1 MILDGFKFSISFLKD
16 NFSKLLL
23 IVSLPFILE
32 LLINL
37 LSAFYLT
44 DASSFTEFVSG
55 LLTLLI
61 QTWVQ
66 CLLIFSIHNQ
76 DENKSISDISIYT
89 LYKLPLILLWGLL
102 VALLVALGLLL
113 FIIPGIYIALRYS
126 FYTFEIL
133 LSHKKSSESFKD
145 TFAMTNGKTIQIFL
159 YFLPPLLIAI
169 LITVMIFSYVEIMII
184 SLLYNYVLIIF
195 FTIYT
200 YYLYNLIKSDFNGIE
215 SKQ

>member
-37 LSAFYLT
+37 ISAFYLT

-89 LYKLPLILLWGLL
+89 LYKLPLIILWGLF

-113 FIIPGIYIALRYS
+113 LIIPGIYIALRYS

-169 LITVMIFSYVEIMII
+169 LITVMILSYVEIMII

-200 YYLYNLIKSDFNGIE
+200 YYLYSLIKSDFNGIE
-215 SKQ
+215 SK

>member
-16 NFSKLLL
+16 NFTKLLL

-32 LLINL
+32 LLINSI
-37 LSAFYLT
+37 SALYISN
-44 DASSFTEFVSG
+44 ASSFTGFIFG

-61 QTWVQ
+61 QTWAQ
-66 CLLIFSIHNQ
+66 CMLIFYIHNQ
-76 DENKSISDISIYT
+76 AANRSISDVSIYT
-89 LYKLPLILLWGLL
+89 LYKLPLIILWGLF
-102 VALLVALGLLL
+102 VALMVALGLLL
-113 FIIPGIYIALRYS
+113 LIIPGIYIALRYS

-133 LSHKKSSESFKD
+133 LSQKKSSESFKD

-195 FTIYT
+195 FTTYT
-200 YYLYNLIKSDFNGIE
+200 YYLYSLIKSNFNGIE
-215 SKQ
+215 SK